1 MPTYEIFEIGE
12 DGPIEVIEGD
22 DANLN
27 NNPAVIFRKDADGAL
42 QPVQQVV
49 LKPGWTI
56 RQRRH

>member
-1 MPTYEIFEIGE
+1 
-12 DGPIEVIEGD
+12 VIRGD

-27 NNPAVIFRKDADGAL
+27 NNPAVIFKKDANGVL

-56 RQRRH
+56 KRREY